1 MSFGMAVYNPN
12 GSLMF
17 NLDNRLSRLISVID
31 FYIPPS
37 SGYAS
42 IDISVPGYVQD
53 GTWGIT
59 LLLQD
64 PSAYDVPRDTHY
76 AGGIT
81 LTSGF
86 SGKACSGTMVVFRL

>member
-1 MSFGMAVYNPN
+1 MAVYNPN

-42 IDISVPGYVQD
+42 VDISIPGYVQD

-59 LLLQD
+59 MILQN
-64 PSAYDVPRDTHY
+64 PSSYDVPRDTHY
-76 AGGIT
+76 NGYIT

-86 SGKACSGTMVVFRL
+86 SGKACYGTLVIFRL